1 MAAFS
6 QRAGYGNPDC
16 SYASVQGL
24 PQPWFCSDAPG
35 CCPSTLC
42 ALQPSWFISFPQDT
56 PSYQEEPLIGARRAP
71 PGTGTAAPPGT
82 GTSASRTPAPPG
94 IAPAPRHPRAPT
106 LAPRHCTPGRR
117 PQHCW
122 APAARAKLPGTGT
135 ETSPGTAPGHRAAAP
150 PGTGTKTPPGTG
162 TAAPPWHPRAAM
174 LPGAGPLAFLLRCL
188 LLLFASESRA
198 RARPD
203 VFCDFNGKKY
213 SPGESWHPYLEP
225 QGLMYCI
232 RCSCSE
238 NANIRCYRIQCPAL
252 QCASPVTD
260 PQQCCPRCLEP
271 HSPSGLRAP
280 VKSCQYNGTTYQ
292 QGEMFTTSELF
303 PSRQPNQCV
312 QCSCSEGQIYC
323 GLVTCPELL
332 CSSPLTVPESCCQVC
347 KDGSYEKSTEDE
359 HLQLNRG
366 VRHSQDQCLGEA
378 VGRKPPGATASTV
391 LSSSLEFI
399 PRSFKPKGGGG
410 TTVKIVLKE
419 KHKKACVYNGKTYSH
434 GEVWHPVFRLYGLLP
449 CILCTCRDGVQ
460 DCQKITCPK
469 EYPCDYPEKVDGKC
483 CKICPETR
491 VKPTDETVTA
501 RCGKNP
507 NRVLVYMFVPP
518 SSETSKEILRTIAIE
533 KEPAEEVEIYNWK
546 LIKGIFH
553 LIQTKKIS
561 KQEFKQEA
569 QNFRLITRTN
579 EGHWNIFRAQ
589 TSELRMTESPEK
601 ETKNL

>member
-1 MAAFS
+1 KLFALPKGGAFDRS
-6 QRAGYGNPDC
+6 EANPDGHRHHRDLHGHR
-16 SYASVQGL
+16 YH
-24 PQPWFCSDAPG
+24 
-35 CCPSTLC
+35 
-42 ALQPSWFISFPQDT
+42 
-56 PSYQEEPLIGARRAP
+56 R
-71 PGTGTAAPPGT
+71 
-82 GTSASRTPAPPG
+82 
-94 IAPAPRHPRAPT
+94 APAPGSPKYRHYRDPPVT
-106 LAPRHCTPGRR
+106 D
-117 PQHCW
+117 
-122 APAARAKLPGTGT
+122 T
-135 ETSPGTAPGHRAAAP
+135 ETSPCSGHHLSLWVSPALTPGQPRAPAPGAAPGHRLATPQQPGCDSTAP
-150 PGTGTKTPPGTG
+150 TENRDRSSPGTDR
-162 TAAPPWHPRAAM
+162 RAEM

-203 VFCDFNGKKY
+203 MFCDFNGKKY

-238 NANIRCYRIQCPAL
+238 NGNTRCYRIQCPAL

-271 HSPSGLRAP
+271 NSPSGLRAP
-280 VKSCQYNGTTYQ
+280 VRSCQYNGTTYH

-332 CSSPLTVPESCCQVC
+332 CSNPLTVPDSCCQVC
-347 KDGSYEKSTEDE
+347 KDGSYEKSSEE
-359 HLQLNRG
+359 EPLQLNRG

-378 VGRKPPGATASTV
+378 MNRKPPGATASTV

-469 EYPCDYPEKVDGKC
+469 EYPCDSPEKVDGKC

-491 VKPTDETVTA
+491 VKPTDEIITE
-501 RCGKNP
+501 RCGKAP
-507 NRVLVYMFVPP
+507 NHVLVYMFVPP
-518 SSETSKEILRTIAIE
+518 SSENSKEILRTVAIE
-533 KEPAEEVEIYNWK
+533 KELTEEVEIYNWK

-579 EGHWNIFRAQ
+579 EGHWNIFQAQ

>member
-1 MAAFS
+1 H
-6 QRAGYGNPDC
+6 P
-16 SYASVQGL
+16 
-24 PQPWFCSDAPG
+24 
-35 CCPSTLC
+35 
-42 ALQPSWFISFPQDT
+42 
-56 PSYQEEPLIGARRAP
+56 RAP
-71 PGTGTAAPPGT
+71 AA
-82 GTSASRTPAPPG
+82 SAPAPPG
-94 IAPAPRHPRAPT
+94 IAPSSEAPD
-106 LAPRHCTPGRR
+106 
-117 PQHCW
+117 
-122 APAARAKLPGTGT
+122 AAIDT
-135 ETSPGTAPGHRAAAP
+135 AAP
-150 PGTGTKTPPGTG
+150 PGTSSGSEAPSADSETSPAHRAAHPRAPGPKPQGTE
-162 TAAPPWHPRAAM
+162 HRAAM

-203 VFCDFNGKKY
+203 MFCDFNGKKY

-238 NANIRCYRIQCPAL
+238 NTNIRCYRIQCPAL
-252 QCASPVTD
+252 PCASPVTD
-260 PQQCCPRCLEP
+260 PQQCCPRCPEP

-280 VKSCQYNGTTYQ
+280 VRSCQYNGTTYQ
-292 QGEMFTTSELF
+292 QGEMFSTSELF

-332 CSSPLTVPESCCQVC
+332 CSSPLTVPDSCCQVC
-347 KDGSYEKSTEDE
+347 KDGSFEKSTEE
-359 HLQLNRG
+359 ESLQLNRG
-366 VRHSQDQCLGEA
+366 VRHSQDQCLGE
-378 VGRKPPGATASTV
+378 VMGRKPPGATVSTV
-391 LSSSLEFI
+391 LSSSLELI
-399 PRSFKPKGGGG
+399 PRSFKPKGTGG

-469 EYPCDYPEKVDGKC
+469 EYPCEYPEKVDGKC

-491 VKPTDETVTA
+491 VKPTDEITIP
-501 RCGKNP
+501 RCSRSP
-507 NRVLVYMFVPP
+507 SRVLVYTFVPP
-518 SSETSKEILRTIAIE
+518 HSEPSKEILRTMAIE
-533 KEPAEEVEIYNWK
+533 KELAEEVEIYNWK

>member
-1 MAAFS
+1 
-6 QRAGYGNPDC
+6 
-16 SYASVQGL
+16 
-24 PQPWFCSDAPG
+24 
-35 CCPSTLC
+35 
-42 ALQPSWFISFPQDT
+42 
-56 PSYQEEPLIGARRAP
+56 
-71 PGTGTAAPPGT
+71 
-82 GTSASRTPAPPG
+82 
-94 IAPAPRHPRAPT
+94 
-106 LAPRHCTPGRR
+106 
-117 PQHCW
+117 
-122 APAARAKLPGTGT
+122 
-135 ETSPGTAPGHRAAAP
+135 
-150 PGTGTKTPPGTG
+150 
-162 TAAPPWHPRAAM
+162 M

-203 VFCDFNGKKY
+203 MFCDFSGKKY

-238 NANIRCYRIQCPAL
+238 NGNTRCYRIQCPAL

-271 HSPSGLRAP
+271 NSPSGLRAP
-280 VKSCQYNGTTYQ
+280 ARSCQYNGTTYQ

-332 CSSPLTVPESCCQVC
+332 CSSPLTVPDSCCQVC
-347 KDGSYEKSTEDE
+347 KDGSYEKSAEE
-359 HLQLNRG
+359 EPLQLNRG
-366 VRHSQDQCLGEA
+366 VRHSQDQCSGEA
-378 VGRKPPGATASTV
+378 MGRKPLGATASTV

-460 DCQKITCPK
+460 DCQKISCPK

-491 VKPTDETVTA
+491 VKPTDEIVTTQ
-501 RCGKNP
+501 CGKNP

-518 SSETSKEILRTIAIE
+518 SSETSKEVLRTIAIE
-533 KEPAEEVEIYNWK
+533 KEPSEEVEIYNWK

-589 TSELRMTESPEK
+589 TSELTMTESPEK

>member
-1 MAAFS
+1 
-6 QRAGYGNPDC
+6 
-16 SYASVQGL
+16 
-24 PQPWFCSDAPG
+24 
-35 CCPSTLC
+35 
-42 ALQPSWFISFPQDT
+42 
-56 PSYQEEPLIGARRAP
+56 
-71 PGTGTAAPPGT
+71 
-82 GTSASRTPAPPG
+82 
-94 IAPAPRHPRAPT
+94 
-106 LAPRHCTPGRR
+106 
-117 PQHCW
+117 
-122 APAARAKLPGTGT
+122 
-135 ETSPGTAPGHRAAAP
+135 
-150 PGTGTKTPPGTG
+150 
-162 TAAPPWHPRAAM
+162 M

-203 VFCDFNGKKY
+203 MFCDFNGKKY

-232 RCSCSE
+232 RCSCAE

-332 CSSPLTVPESCCQVC
+332 CSSPLTVPDSCCQVC
-347 KDGSYEKSTEDE
+347 KDGSYEKSTEE
-359 HLQLNRG
+359 EPLQLNRG

-378 VGRKPPGATASTV
+378 MGRKPPGATMSTV

-434 GEVWHPVFRLYGLLP
+434 REVWHPVFRLYGLLP

-491 VKPTDETVTA
+491 VKPTDEIVTT

>member
-1 MAAFS
+1 M
-6 QRAGYGNPDC
+6 
-16 SYASVQGL
+16 
-24 PQPWFCSDAPG
+24 PG
-35 CCPSTLC
+35 DSK
-42 ALQPSWFISFPQDT
+42 A
-56 PSYQEEPLIGARRAP
+56 EV
-71 PGTGTAAPPGT
+71 
-82 GTSASRTPAPPG
+82 
-94 IAPAPRHPRAPT
+94 
-106 LAPRHCTPGRR
+106 
-117 PQHCW
+117 
-122 APAARAKLPGTGT
+122 
-135 ETSPGTAPGHRAAAP
+135 SP
-150 PGTGTKTPPGTG
+150 
-162 TAAPPWHPRAAM
+162 
-174 LPGAGPLAFLLRCL
+174 AGP
-188 LLLFASESRA
+188 
-198 RARPD
+198 D
-203 VFCDFNGKKY
+203 TFCDFNGKKY

-238 NANIRCYRIQCPAL
+238 ARPPPGA
-252 QCASPVTD
+252 TG
-260 PQQCCPRCLEP
+260 EP

-292 QGEMFTTSELF
+292 QGETFSTSELF

-323 GLVTCPELL
+323 GLVTCPKLS
-332 CSSPLTVPESCCQVC
+332 CSSPLTVTDSCCQVC
-347 KDGSYEKSTEDE
+347 KAQKLEGLNSLPCYWCIVQRWDLCGGKSSRLLIHQD
-359 HLQLNRG
+359 H
-366 VRHSQDQCLGEA
+366 VKRHSQDQCSGE
-378 VGRKPPGATASTV
+378 VMGRKPPGTTVSTV

-399 PRSFKPKGGGG
+399 PRSFKPKGAGG

-491 VKPTDETVTA
+491 VKPTDEIVTT

-507 NRVLVYMFVPP
+507 SRVLVYMFVPP
-518 SSETSKEILRTIAIE
+518 HSENSKEILRTMAIE
-533 KEPAEEVEIYNWK
+533 KELTEEVEIYNWK

-601 ETKNL
+601 ETENL

>member
-1 MAAFS
+1 MTSGF
-6 QRAGYGNPDC
+6 
-16 SYASVQGL
+16 
-24 PQPWFCSDAPG
+24 
-35 CCPSTLC
+35 PST
-42 ALQPSWFISFPQDT
+42 AFHAHHAGMDGSWPRAQ
-56 PSYQEEPLIGARRAP
+56 AP
-71 PGTGTAAPPGT
+71 PGADTPAPGSGALPSPTSPGT
-82 GTSASRTPAPPG
+82 GGPGTPGHRTVLRGARHRDRDRG
-94 IAPAPRHPRAPT
+94 TAGQRQRERSPRHR
-106 LAPRHCTPGRR
+106 PRHITGTSGS
-117 PQHCW
+117 
-122 APAARAKLPGTGT
+122 AAPGTGT
-135 ETSPGTAPGHRAAAP
+135 EAPGHR
-150 PGTGTKTPPGTG
+150 
-162 TAAPPWHPRAAM
+162 HRAAM

-188 LLLFASESRA
+188 LLLFASDSRA

-203 VFCDFNGKKY
+203 TFCDFNGKKY

-225 QGLMYCI
+225 QGMMYCI

-238 NANIRCYRIQCPAL
+238 PWWVVGGGGSGLLSDDGWPLLMRDRELARLEPGLETSLNTNIRCYRIQCPAPP
-252 QCASPVTD
+252 CASPVTE
-260 PQQCCPRCLEP
+260 PQQCCPRCPEA

-280 VKSCQYNGTTYQ
+280 GRSCQYNGTTYQ
-292 QGEMFTTSELF
+292 QGEMFSTSELF
-303 PSRQPNQCV
+303 PGRQPNQCV

-332 CSSPLTVPESCCQVC
+332 CSSPLTVPDSCCQVC
-347 KDGSYEKSTEDE
+347 KDGSFEKSTEE
-359 HLQLNRG
+359 EPLQLHRG
-366 VRHSQDQCLGEA
+366 VRHSQDQCLGEV
-378 VGRKPPGATASTV
+378 VGRKPPGATVSTV
-391 LSSSLEFI
+391 LSSSLELI
-399 PRSFKPKGGGG
+399 PRSFKPKGTGG

-469 EYPCDYPEKVDGKC
+469 EYPCEYPEKVDGKC

-491 VKPTDETVTA
+491 VKPTDEAATP
-501 RCGKNP
+501 RCGRGP
-507 NRVLVYMFVPP
+507 SRVLVYTFVPP
-518 SSETSKEILRTIAIE
+518 RSEASKEVLRTMAIE
-533 KEPAEEVEIYNWK
+533 KELAEEVEIYNWK

>member
-1 MAAFS
+1 SVLCLQRQSSLYSGVAIWSDES
-6 QRAGYGNPDC
+6 QPKEAIY
-16 SYASVQGL
+16 
-24 PQPWFCSDAPG
+24 
-35 CCPSTLC
+35 
-42 ALQPSWFISFPQDT
+42 
-56 PSYQEEPLIGARRAP
+56 
-71 PGTGTAAPPGT
+71 
-82 GTSASRTPAPPG
+82 
-94 IAPAPRHPRAPT
+94 
-106 LAPRHCTPGRR
+106 
-117 PQHCW
+117 
-122 APAARAKLPGTGT
+122 
-135 ETSPGTAPGHRAAAP
+135 
-150 PGTGTKTPPGTG
+150 
-162 TAAPPWHPRAAM
+162 
-174 LPGAGPLAFLLRCL
+174 
-188 LLLFASESRA
+188 
-198 RARPD
+198 RPD
-203 VFCDFNGKKY
+203 MFCDFNGKKY

-238 NANIRCYRIQCPAL
+238 NGNTRCYRIQCPTL
-252 QCASPVTD
+252 QCASPVTE

-271 HSPSGLRAP
+271 NSPSGLRAP
-280 VKSCQYNGTTYQ
+280 VRSCQYNGTTYQ

-332 CSSPLTVPESCCQVC
+332 CSNPLTVPDSCCQVC
-347 KDGSYEKSTEDE
+347 KDGSHEKSAEE
-359 HLQLNRG
+359 EPLQLNRG

-378 VGRKPPGATASTV
+378 MGRKPPGATASTV

-469 EYPCDYPEKVDGKC
+469 EYPCDSPEKVDGKC

-491 VKPTDETVTA
+491 VKPTDEIITEQ
-501 RCGKNP
+501 CGKNP
-507 NRVLVYMFVPP
+507 NHVLVYMFVPP
-518 SSETSKEILRTIAIE
+518 SSENSKEILRTVAIE
-533 KEPAEEVEIYNWK
+533 KELTEEVEIYNWK

-579 EGHWNIFRAQ
+579 EGHWNIFQAQ

-601 ETKNL
+601 ETENL

>member
-1 MAAFS
+1 MECS
-6 QRAGYGNPDC
+6 RMGGN
-16 SYASVQGL
+16 
-24 PQPWFCSDAPG
+24 
-35 CCPSTLC
+35 
-42 ALQPSWFISFPQDT
+42 
-56 PSYQEEPLIGARRAP
+56 
-71 PGTGTAAPPGT
+71 
-82 GTSASRTPAPPG
+82 
-94 IAPAPRHPRAPT
+94 
-106 LAPRHCTPGRR
+106 
-117 PQHCW
+117 
-122 APAARAKLPGTGT
+122 GT
-135 ETSPGTAPGHRAAAP
+135 EGKNPAGGH
-150 PGTGTKTPPGTG
+150 
-162 TAAPPWHPRAAM
+162 
-174 LPGAGPLAFLLRCL
+174 GP
-188 LLLFASESRA
+188 
-198 RARPD
+198 D
-203 VFCDFNGKKY
+203 MFCDFSGKKY

-238 NANIRCYRIQCPAL
+238 NGNTRCYRIQCPAL

-271 HSPSGLRAP
+271 NSPSGLRAP
-280 VKSCQYNGTTYQ
+280 AKSCQYNGTTYQ

-332 CSSPLTVPESCCQVC
+332 CSSPLTVPDSCCQVC
-347 KDGSYEKSTEDE
+347 KDGSYEKSAEE
-359 HLQLNRG
+359 EPLQLNRG
-366 VRHSQDQCLGEA
+366 VRHSQDQCSGEA
-378 VGRKPPGATASTV
+378 MGRKPLGATASTV

-460 DCQKITCPK
+460 DCQKISCPK

-491 VKPTDETVTA
+491 VKPTDEIVTA
-501 RCGKNP
+501 QCGKNP

-518 SSETSKEILRTIAIE
+518 SSETSKEVLRTIAIE
-533 KEPAEEVEIYNWK
+533 KEPSEEVEIYNWK
-546 LIKGIFH
+546 LIKEGSVTIGKEHELSHIWIPPLHGPSLYQQSSVCGEKSLQGTPGARPSAFVRAH
-553 LIQTKKIS
+553 QTYVAS
-561 KQEFKQEA
+561 SVPLLGRCLHGAGLSRRSWQQCPA
-569 QNFRLITRTN
+569 QSFARLARVMV
-579 EGHWNIFRAQ
+579 GVPRIFRG
-589 TSELRMTESPEK
+589 RGF
-601 ETKNL
+601 

>member
-1 MAAFS
+1 MLGEVEVPAD
-6 QRAGYGNPDC
+6 GG
-16 SYASVQGL
+16 
-24 PQPWFCSDAPG
+24 
-35 CCPSTLC
+35 
-42 ALQPSWFISFPQDT
+42 
-56 PSYQEEPLIGARRAP
+56 RAP
-71 PGTGTAAPPGT
+71 KSGTVHDPRGTTLNLCLSSTHSVLHLQRQSSLHSGVATWSDESQPAERLYKEESSPEGH
-82 GTSASRTPAPPG
+82 SFSHVASL
-94 IAPAPRHPRAPT
+94 H
-106 LAPRHCTPGRR
+106 
-117 PQHCW
+117 W
-122 APAARAKLPGTGT
+122 F
-135 ETSPGTAPGHRAAAP
+135 S
-150 PGTGTKTPPGTG
+150 
-162 TAAPPWHPRAAM
+162 
-174 LPGAGPLAFLLRCL
+174 GP
-188 LLLFASESRA
+188 
-198 RARPD
+198 D
-203 VFCDFNGKKY
+203 MFCDFNGKKY

-238 NANIRCYRIQCPAL
+238 
-252 QCASPVTD
+252 
-260 PQQCCPRCLEP
+260 
-271 HSPSGLRAP
+271 
-280 VKSCQYNGTTYQ
+280 
-292 QGEMFTTSELF
+292 
-303 PSRQPNQCV
+303 
-312 QCSCSEGQIYC
+312 EGQIYC

-332 CSSPLTVPESCCQVC
+332 CSNPLTVPDSCCQVC
-347 KDGSYEKSTEDE
+347 KDGSHEKSAEE
-359 HLQLNRG
+359 EPLQLNRG

-378 VGRKPPGATASTV
+378 AGRKPPGATASTI

-469 EYPCDYPEKVDGKC
+469 EYPCDSPEKVDGKC

-491 VKPTDETVTA
+491 VKPTDEIITE

-507 NRVLVYMFVPP
+507 NHVLVYMFVPP
-518 SSETSKEILRTIAIE
+518 SSENSKEILRTVAIE
-533 KEPAEEVEIYNWK
+533 KELTEEVEIYNWK

-579 EGHWNIFRAQ
+579 EGHWNIFQAQ

>member
-1 MAAFS
+1 
-6 QRAGYGNPDC
+6 
-16 SYASVQGL
+16 
-24 PQPWFCSDAPG
+24 
-35 CCPSTLC
+35 
-42 ALQPSWFISFPQDT
+42 
-56 PSYQEEPLIGARRAP
+56 
-71 PGTGTAAPPGT
+71 
-82 GTSASRTPAPPG
+82 
-94 IAPAPRHPRAPT
+94 IAPTRT
-106 LAPRHCTPGRR
+106 TPFSYIASG
-117 PQHCW
+117 
-122 APAARAKLPGTGT
+122 
-135 ETSPGTAPGHRAAAP
+135 
-150 PGTGTKTPPGTG
+150 
-162 TAAPPWHPRAAM
+162 
-174 LPGAGPLAFLLRCL
+174 CL
-188 LLLFASESRA
+188 SG
-198 RARPD
+198 PD

-238 NANIRCYRIQCPAL
+238 NANTRCYRIQCPAL
-252 QCASPVTD
+252 QCASSVTD

-280 VKSCQYNGTTYQ
+280 LKSCQYNGTSYQ

-303 PSRQPNQCV
+303 PSRQQNQCV

-332 CSSPLTVPESCCQVC
+332 CSSPLTVPDSCCQVC
-347 KDGSYEKSTEDE
+347 KDGSQERSMEE
-359 HLQLNRG
+359 EPPQLNRG
-366 VRHSQDQCLGEA
+366 VVRDPM
-378 VGRKPPGATASTV
+378 GRKPPGATVATA
-391 LSSSLEFI
+391 LSSSLEFV

-460 DCQKITCPK
+460 DCQKISCPK
-469 EYPCDYPEKVDGKC
+469 EYPCDHPEKVDGKC
-483 CKICPETR
+483 CKICPETK
-491 VKPTDETVTA
+491 VKPTDGAATTH
-501 RCGKNP
+501 CGKSP

-518 SSETSKEILRTIAIE
+518 SSGSSKEILRTMAVE

-546 LIKGIFH
+546 LVKGIFH

-601 ETKNL
+601 DTKNL

>member
-1 MAAFS
+1 SVPCLQRESSMHRGVASWSDGS
-6 QRAGYGNPDC
+6 Q
-16 SYASVQGL
+16 
-24 PQPWFCSDAPG
+24 
-35 CCPSTLC
+35 
-42 ALQPSWFISFPQDT
+42 
-56 PSYQEEPLIGARRAP
+56 
-71 PGTGTAAPPGT
+71 
-82 GTSASRTPAPPG
+82 
-94 IAPAPRHPRAPT
+94 
-106 LAPRHCTPGRR
+106 
-117 PQHCW
+117 
-122 APAARAKLPGTGT
+122 AK
-135 ETSPGTAPGHRAAAP
+135 
-150 PGTGTKTPPGTG
+150 KTPKLWQKKGLLG
-162 TAAPPWHPRAAM
+162 NVF
-174 LPGAGPLAFLLRCL
+174 GP
-188 LLLFASESRA
+188 
-198 RARPD
+198 D
-203 VFCDFNGKKY
+203 MFCDFNGKKY

-238 NANIRCYRIQCPAL
+238 ARLPRGSTGNTNIRCYRIQCPAL
-252 QCASPVTD
+252 QCASPITD

-280 VKSCQYNGTTYQ
+280 IKSCQYNGTTYQ

-332 CSSPLTVPESCCQVC
+332 CSSPLTVPDSCCQVC
-347 KDGSYEKSTEDE
+347 KDGSYEKSTEE
-359 HLQLNRG
+359 EPLQLNRG

-378 VGRKPPGATASTV
+378 MGRKPPGATVSTV

-491 VKPTDETVTA
+491 VKPTDEIVTT

-579 EGHWNIFRAQ
+579 EGHWNIFRAR

>member
-1 MAAFS
+1 
-6 QRAGYGNPDC
+6 
-16 SYASVQGL
+16 
-24 PQPWFCSDAPG
+24 
-35 CCPSTLC
+35 
-42 ALQPSWFISFPQDT
+42 
-56 PSYQEEPLIGARRAP
+56 
-71 PGTGTAAPPGT
+71 
-82 GTSASRTPAPPG
+82 
-94 IAPAPRHPRAPT
+94 
-106 LAPRHCTPGRR
+106 
-117 PQHCW
+117 
-122 APAARAKLPGTGT
+122 
-135 ETSPGTAPGHRAAAP
+135 
-150 PGTGTKTPPGTG
+150 
-162 TAAPPWHPRAAM
+162 M
-174 LPGAGPLAFLLRCL
+174 LPGASPLAFLLRCL

-198 RARPD
+198 QARPD
-203 VFCDFNGKKY
+203 MFCDFNGKKY

-238 NANIRCYRIQCPAL
+238 NTNIRCYRIQCPAL
-252 QCASPVTD
+252 PCASPVTD
-260 PQQCCPRCLEP
+260 PQQCCPRCPEP

-280 VKSCQYNGTTYQ
+280 VRSCQYNGTTYQ
-292 QGEMFTTSELF
+292 QGEMFSTSELF

-347 KDGSYEKSTEDE
+347 KDGSFEKSTEE
-359 HLQLNRG
+359 EPLQLNRG
-366 VRHSQDQCLGEA
+366 VRHSQDQCLGE
-378 VGRKPPGATASTV
+378 VMGRKPPGATVSTV
-391 LSSSLEFI
+391 LSSSLELI
-399 PRSFKPKGGGG
+399 PRSFKPKGTGG

-469 EYPCDYPEKVDGKC
+469 EYPCEYPEKVDGKC
-483 CKICPETR
+483 CKVCPETR
-491 VKPTDETVTA
+491 VKPTDEIATP
-501 RCGKNP
+501 RCSRSP
-507 NRVLVYMFVPP
+507 SRVLVYTFVPP
-518 SSETSKEILRTIAIE
+518 RSEPSKEILRTMAIE
-533 KEPAEEVEIYNWK
+533 KELAEEVEIYNWK

-569 QNFRLITRTN
+569 QNFRLVTRTN

>member
-1 MAAFS
+1 MNDLVLQQNHAHNSQGRELSGGAFDRS
-6 QRAGYGNPDC
+6 ETSPAGHRHPREPAPRVPE
-16 SYASVQGL
+16 AS
-24 PQPWFCSDAPG
+24 
-35 CCPSTLC
+35 
-42 ALQPSWFISFPQDT
+42 DT
-56 PSYQEEPLIGARRAP
+56 GIE
-71 PGTGTAAPPGT
+71 TAAPPGT
-82 GTSASRTPAPPG
+82 GSESEAPPAPGPRHHR
-94 IAPAPRHPRAPT
+94 APHRDQQRDIGQRHPR
-106 LAPRHCTPGRR
+106 TPG
-117 PQHCW
+117 P
-122 APAARAKLPGTGT
+122 K
-135 ETSPGTAPGHRAAAP
+135 P
-150 PGTGTKTPPGTG
+150 PG
-162 TAAPPWHPRAAM
+162 ADRRAAM
-174 LPGAGPLAFLLRCL
+174 LPGAGPLRAFLLRCL

-203 VFCDFNGKKY
+203 MFCDFNGKKY

-280 VKSCQYNGTTYQ
+280 IKSCQYNGTTYQ

-332 CSSPLTVPESCCQVC
+332 CSSPLTVPDSCCQVC
-347 KDGSYEKSTEDE
+347 KDGSYEKSTEE
-359 HLQLNRG
+359 EPLQLNRG

-378 VGRKPPGATASTV
+378 MGRKPPGATASTV

-491 VKPTDETVTA
+491 VKPTDEIVTT

>member
-1 MAAFS
+1 MSGFLRSAVKSNSSCTVLPADGWCQTEGAWLTAPVFLVLHQHHARNSQGRAASGGAFDRS
-6 QRAGYGNPDC
+6 EANPDGHRHHRDRHHRDLRGHR
-16 SYASVQGL
+16 Y
-24 PQPWFCSDAPG
+24 
-35 CCPSTLC
+35 
-42 ALQPSWFISFPQDT
+42 
-56 PSYQEEPLIGARRAP
+56 RRAP
-71 PGTGTAAPPGT
+71 APL
-82 GTSASRTPAPPG
+82 RPPPV
-94 IAPAPRHPRAPT
+94 ID
-106 LAPRHCTPGRR
+106 
-117 PQHCW
+117 
-122 APAARAKLPGTGT
+122 T
-135 ETSPGTAPGHRAAAP
+135 ETSPSAGHHSPWVSPALTPGQPRAPAPGAAPGHRAATRQQ
-150 PGTGTKTPPGTG
+150 PGCD
-162 TAAPPWHPRAAM
+162 TAAPTERRDRSSPGTDRRAAM

-203 VFCDFNGKKY
+203 MFCDFNGKKY

-238 NANIRCYRIQCPAL
+238 NGNTRCYRIQCPAL

-271 HSPSGLRAP
+271 NSPSGLRAP
-280 VKSCQYNGTTYQ
+280 VRSCQYNGTTYQ

-332 CSSPLTVPESCCQVC
+332 CSNPLTVPDSCCQVC
-347 KDGSYEKSTEDE
+347 KDGSYEKSAEE
-359 HLQLNRG
+359 EPLQLNRG

-378 VGRKPPGATASTV
+378 MGRRPPGATASTM

-469 EYPCDYPEKVDGKC
+469 EYPCDSPEKVDGKC
-483 CKICPETR
+483 CKVCPETR
-491 VKPTDETVTA
+491 VKPTDEVITE
-501 RCGKNP
+501 RCGKTP
-507 NRVLVYMFVPP
+507 NHVLVYMFVPP
-518 SSETSKEILRTIAIE
+518 SSENSKEILRTVAIE
-533 KEPAEEVEIYNWK
+533 KELAEEVEIYNWK

-569 QNFRLITRTN
+569 QNYRLIARTN
-579 EGHWNIFRAQ
+579 EGHWNIFQAQ

-601 ETKNL
+601 ETENL

>member
-1 MAAFS
+1 
-6 QRAGYGNPDC
+6 
-16 SYASVQGL
+16 
-24 PQPWFCSDAPG
+24 
-35 CCPSTLC
+35 
-42 ALQPSWFISFPQDT
+42 
-56 PSYQEEPLIGARRAP
+56 
-71 PGTGTAAPPGT
+71 
-82 GTSASRTPAPPG
+82 
-94 IAPAPRHPRAPT
+94 
-106 LAPRHCTPGRR
+106 
-117 PQHCW
+117 
-122 APAARAKLPGTGT
+122 
-135 ETSPGTAPGHRAAAP
+135 
-150 PGTGTKTPPGTG
+150 
-162 TAAPPWHPRAAM
+162 M

-203 VFCDFNGKKY
+203 AFCDFNGKKY

-225 QGLMYCI
+225 QGLITPTSGATGSSAQLC
-232 RCSCSE
+232 RV
-238 NANIRCYRIQCPAL
+238 PAL
-252 QCASPVTD
+252 SRTPSSAARGV
-260 PQQCCPRCLEP
+260 LVEP

-280 VKSCQYNGTTYQ
+280 ARSCQYNGTTYQ
-292 QGEMFTTSELF
+292 QGEMFSTSELF
-303 PSRQPNQCV
+303 PGRQPNHTLLLEAWDV
-312 QCSCSEGQIYC
+312 PGMFLGCSWHFSPAVWQSHN
-323 GLVTCPELL
+323 CPGAY
-332 CSSPLTVPESCCQVC
+332 Q
-347 KDGSYEKSTEDE
+347 
-359 HLQLNRG
+359 
-366 VRHSQDQCLGEA
+366 RHSQDQCLGEV
-378 VGRKPPGATASTV
+378 VGRKPPGATVSTV

-399 PRSFKPKGGGG
+399 PRSFKPKGTGG

-449 CILCTCRDGVQ
+449 CILCTCRDGIQ

-469 EYPCDYPEKVDGKC
+469 EYPCEYPEKVDGKC

-491 VKPTDETVTA
+491 VKPTDEIATP
-501 RCGKNP
+501 RCGKSP
-507 NRVLVYMFVPP
+507 SRVLVYMFVPP
-518 SSETSKEILRTIAIE
+518 RSEASKEILRTMAIE
-533 KEPAEEVEIYNWK
+533 KELAEEVEIYNWK